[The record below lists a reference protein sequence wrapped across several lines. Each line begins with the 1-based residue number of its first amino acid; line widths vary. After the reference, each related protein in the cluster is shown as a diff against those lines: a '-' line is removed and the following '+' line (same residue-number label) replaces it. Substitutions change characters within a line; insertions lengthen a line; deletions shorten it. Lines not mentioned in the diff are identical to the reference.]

1 MARKKKNINDIA
13 EERSFAYQRELSM
26 YDHCSDAHIVAR
38 RMGYKDGYVDG
49 HKETKDKILEWVKAE
64 MERLWELLPDADNDN
79 PTEMELRYLGQYMQM
94 ESLESF
100 LETL

>member
-1 MARKKKNINDIA
+1 MARKKKGIKDIA
-13 EERSFAYQRELSM
+13 EERSYVYQRELSM
-26 YDHCSDAHIVAR
+26 NDFCSDDHIVAR

-49 HKETKDKILEWVKAE
+49 HKETKDKLLKWVEAE

-94 ESLESF
+94 ESLELF